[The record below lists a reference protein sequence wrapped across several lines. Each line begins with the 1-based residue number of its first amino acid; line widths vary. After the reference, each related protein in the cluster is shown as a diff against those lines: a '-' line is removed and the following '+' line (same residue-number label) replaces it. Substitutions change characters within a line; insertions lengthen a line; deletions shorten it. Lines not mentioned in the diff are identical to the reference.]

1 MDKVYKY
8 YDETSPYQKEVI
20 VDLIDGTQFPSP
32 FSLTNI
38 LENDNDA
45 KLYVREELIDN
56 NTHLQDMLSKLEVSE
71 EQKSEFLTELLRYL
85 TRILGK
91 NEPVQTPPRR
101 SRPTRK
107 TRKSKTRKSRNSRK
121 SRKSRKARK

>member
-1 MDKVYKY
+1 MDDKVYRY
-8 YDETSPYQKEVI
+8 YSETNPHQKEVI
-20 VDLIDGTQFPSP
+20 VDLIDGSEIPSP
-32 FSLTNI
+32 FSLTKI

-56 NTHLQDMLSKLEVSE
+56 NTPLQDMLTTLPVNE
-71 EQKSEFLTELLRYL
+71 EQKSEFLRELLRYL

-91 NEPVQTPPRR
+91 NAPVETPPRH
-101 SRPTRK
+101 SQHNRK
-107 TRKSKTRKSRNSRK
+107 TRKSKARKAK